1 MEYVGLCFFQV
12 ALRILI
18 YEVNIYEWK
27 IRRQEKTLLDYYSIG
42 YDVSST
48 RSVLVD
54 TWTSFSSLWICMPP
68 SLFYAYFAW
77 NSITKQ
83 KVSRL
88 GIVILIIF
96 HIFLVQHGY
105 IYILMAYRREQCLL
119 LKILSHLSSKIIFLS
134 HVFSAIFDV

>member
-27 IRRQEKTLLDYYSIG
+27 IRGQEKTLLDYYSIG

-88 GIVILIIF
+88 RIVILIIF
-96 HIFLVQHGY
+96 HIFWY
-105 IYILMAYRREQCLL
+105 SMDIYILMAYRREQRLL
-119 LKILSHLSSKIIFLS
+119 LKILSHLSSKIIFFKS
-134 HVFSAIFDV
+134 RF